1 MTETPN
7 DETVTIPKSIL
18 KDLILRLEKIEK
30 LLRGELNATI

>member
-1 MTETPN
+1 MAETSK

-30 LLRGELNATI
+30 LLRGERNATI